1 MPALMAPRSFQSPD
15 VPTGAPTAAY
25 ATLCGNSVGIQEPP
39 PGATELLVRKFNWPV
54 KSVFEK
60 NEVAA
65 RAGWPIIQ
73 STNDVLGRKK
83 FDV

>member
-1 MPALMAPRSFQSPD
+1 MRQFSRD
-15 VPTGAPTAAY
+15 
-25 ATLCGNSVGIQEPP
+25 
-39 PGATELLVRKFNWPV
+39 PGAAAWLTELLVRKFNWPV

-65 RAGWPIIQ
+65 GAGCPIIQ
-73 STNDVLGRKK
+73 STNDVFGRKK